1 MHYFYFYFIIG
12 YSLFSIIGLII
23 DIFTSNIRINSIDI
37 NQIKSHYTNVAH
49 NVSKNVLIHSLPVFL
64 GCELFYLNYKDNTTF
79 LNYIGQYIITLGI
92 GLNLEYL
99 IHLFKHSK
107 YFYKY
112 HDYHHQYKHL
122 FGFMTYYMN
131 YYDFILSTFI
141 LIFPAFF
148 RFNPIIV
155 NLWILLVLYKQIICD
170 HCNLE
175 LIGYHYNIHHV
186 IKIQNY
192 SIIPLDRYYNTL
204 NTNITTIKSN
214 KSEDSVDSV
223 DSINKDK
230 SVDSSD
236 KSVDSSDKKSYNKS
250 CYNYLCKTLPKKEP
264 KRLYGRLHYSNYF

>member
-12 YSLFSIIGLII
+12 YSLFSIIGLIV
-23 DIFTSNIRINSIDI
+23 DIFTSNIRINSIEI
-37 NQIKSHYTNVAH
+37 NQIKSHYTNVVH
-49 NVSKNVLIHSLPVFL
+49 NVSKNVLIHSLPIFL
-64 GCELFYLNYKDNTTF
+64 GCELFYINYKDNPTF
-79 LNYIGQYIITLGI
+79 LTYIGQYIITLGI

-112 HDYHHQYKHL
+112 HEFHHQYKHL

-131 YYDFILSTFI
+131 YYDFMLSTFI
-141 LIFPAFF
+141 LIFPAFL
-148 RFNPIIV
+148 RFNPNIV
-155 NLWILLVLYKQIICD
+155 NSWILLMLYKQIIGD

-175 LIGYHYNIHHV
+175 LIGCQYNIHHI

-204 NTNITTIKSN
+204 NIDISTIKSTN
-214 KSEDSVDSV
+214 EIETEDAEVAEDA
-223 DSINKDK
+223 IEP
-230 SVDSSD
+230 
-236 KSVDSSDKKSYNKS
+236 SDKKIYNHK
-250 CYNYLCKTLPKKEP
+250 CYTYLCKTLPKKEP

>member
-1 MHYFYFYFIIG
+1 MYYFYFYFIIG
-12 YSLFSIIGLII
+12 YNLFSIIGLII
-23 DIFTSNIRINSIDI
+23 DIFSSNIRINTINI
-37 NQIKSHYTNVAH
+37 NQIKSHYTNVVQ

-79 LNYIGQYIITLGI
+79 LTYIAEYIITLGI

-99 IHLFKHSK
+99 IHLLKHSK

-112 HDYHHQYKHL
+112 HEFHHQYQHL

-141 LIFPAFF
+141 LIFPAFL
-148 RFNPIIV
+148 RFNPNIV
-155 NLWILLVLYKQIICD
+155 NSWILLMLYKQIICD

-175 LIGYHYNIHHV
+175 LIGCHYNIHHI

-204 NTNITTIKSN
+204 NTNITTINSK
-214 KSEDSVDSV
+214 EE
-223 DSINKDK
+223 SI
-230 SVDSSD
+230 DSSD
-236 KSVDSSDKKSYNKS
+236 KSVDSSDKNLYNNK
-250 CYNYLCKTLPKKEP
+250 CYTYLCKTLPKKEH